1 MIRDLTERERDVLAF
16 MVDKAQT
23 FPGDPPALDEDRGR
37 WRAQLGEARAGGSC
51 GCGSCPSIEIET
63 GPDTNVA
70 TATAHRIVLTT
81 AHPDATLLLFV
92 DDDRLS
98 YLELAPH
105 GDEAFVEFPLVD
117 QLSA

>member
-16 MVDKAQT
+16 MVDSAQT
-23 FPGDPPALDEDRGR
+23 FAGDPPVLEEDRGR
-37 WRAQLGEARAGGSC
+37 WRAQLVRAHAGRAC

-70 TATAHRIVLTT
+70 TATGHRIVLTA

-98 YLELAPH
+98 CLELAPH
-105 GDEAFVEFPLVD
+105 GDEAFAEFPLVD